1 MAINPDDITRRLNS
15 LASLR
20 SEWESIWQLCS
31 DFVLP
36 RSGEYRRR
44 AERLFDDT
52 APLALGRFAAAL
64 ESVLTPRTRKWH
76 TLVTGDPVLDQD
88 PEVSRWLEW
97 LRDVAFRARY
107 APEANF
113 SNQITE
119 AYYALGVHGT
129 TCVFVDDE
137 LGQGL
142 RYKTIPVHQIYLGE
156 DFTGRIDTVFRSY
169 KLTARQAVQEFGDEL
184 PENIKRDAENP
195 SRQETEHEFIHGV
208 FPRKEADP
216 NRQDALNMPFAS
228 VHLAGSPRKVVRE
241 SGYRSMPYVV
251 SRFVLAPGEVY
262 GRSPAMSVLGS
273 ILQVNAIQK
282 TIIRAAEKMV
292 DPPVLT
298 VDDDVLSGFSLR
310 PAAIITGGLDSSGNQ
325 LIRPLILDGKLP
337 VGLEMIEARRRV
349 INEAYYLNLFQILVE
364 KPGEQ
369 TATEVVQRAQEKA
382 QLLAP
387 AMGRQ
392 QSELLRGIIVREL
405 DILVQGG
412 ILNVRPMPETLQ
424 AAGAGIMP
432 KYETEMTQAL
442 DSSDGVAV
450 MRFLQSLGAIA
461 QMGPT
466 AAGVLDLVNYD
477 QAAQVLRHA
486 FGAPAETI
494 LPPEAVA
501 QLRKEK
507 MEAQQA
513 AEAMQMAKQAGAVG
527 ADFAGAF
534 GQLAQSQ
541 AALQG
546 ADNAH

>member
-1 MAINPDDITRRLNS
+1 MINQDNLIRRFDS

-20 SEWESIWQLCS
+20 SEWEGIWQLCS
-31 DFVLP
+31 DYVLP

-52 APLALGRFAAAL
+52 APLALGRFAAAM

-76 TLVTGDPVLDQD
+76 TLVTGDPVLDED

-97 LRDVAFRARY
+97 LRDMLFRARY

-113 SNQITE
+113 ANQVTE

-129 TCVFVDDE
+129 ACIFVDDE
-137 LGQGL
+137 LGRGL
-142 RYKTIPVHQIYLGE
+142 RYKNIPIHQIHLAE
-156 DFTGRIDTVFRSY
+156 DAAGRIDTVFRSY
-169 KLTARQAVQEFGDEL
+169 KLTARQAAREFGDEL
-184 PENIKRDAENP
+184 PENIRDDAGNP
-195 SRQETEHEFIHGV
+195 ARQETEHEFIHGV
-208 FPRKEADP
+208 FPRKDADP
-216 NRQDALNMPFAS
+216 NRRDALNMPFAS
-228 VHLAGSPRKVVRE
+228 IHLARGARKVVRE

-273 ILQVNAIQK
+273 IIQVNAIQK
-282 TIIRAAEKMV
+282 TIIRAAEKIV
-292 DPPVLT
+292 DPPVL
-298 VDDDVLSGFSLR
+298 VPDDDVLAGFSLK
-310 PAAIITGGLDSSGNQ
+310 PAAIIQGGLDSQGNQ
-325 LIRPLILDGKLP
+325 LIHPLLIKGDLP

-392 QSELLRGIIVREL
+392 QSELLRGLIVREL
-405 DILVQGG
+405 DILIQGG
-412 ILNVRPMPETLQ
+412 VLQARPMPEALRE
-424 AAGAGIMP
+424 AGAGIAP

-450 MRFLQSLGAIA
+450 MRFIQSLGAIA
-461 QMGPT
+461 QMGPN

-477 QAAQVLRHA
+477 QAAQVLRRS
-486 FGAPAETI
+486 FGAPAETV
-494 LPPEAVA
+494 LPPQAVA
-501 QLRKEK
+501 RLRKEK

-513 AEAMQMAKQAGAVG
+513 EAMMQMARQAGAAG

-534 GQLAQSQ
+534 GQLAQGQ

-546 ADNAH
+546 VGSV